1 MGLVVEREAEAAG
14 FSVVR
19 ELCGHGVGRRVHEE
33 PSIPNYFTP
42 RARGR
47 FTDGLVVA
55 IEPILAERGGGG
67 RLETEEDGWTLRT
80 RDGAV
85 AVQEEHT
92 AVIRD
97 GRPLVVTAA
106 AA

>member
-1 MGLVVEREAEAAG
+1 
-14 FSVVR
+14 
-19 ELCGHGVGRRVHEE
+19 VHEE

-42 RARGR
+42 RSRGR

-55 IEPILAERGGGG
+55 IEPILAERSG
-67 RLETEEDGWTLRT
+67 RLQTEEDGWTLRT

-92 AVIRD
+92 VVIRH